1 MNHCI
6 LMQNQRCK
14 MSAKIFSKD
23 SSSSLIPELIIRVRE
38 AANPLKII
46 LFGYMARNKPDENS
60 DIDILV
66 VVPDNVHRRHTVQNI
81 YRHLSGF
88 GFATDV
94 IVATVGDL
102 ERYKDNFSMI
112 FHSALKEG
120 REIYNAAK

>member
-1 MNHCI
+1 
-6 LMQNQRCK
+6 
-14 MSAKIFSKD
+14 MSAKIVSKD
-23 SSSSLIPELIIRVRE
+23 NSSSLIPELIIRVRA

-46 LFGYMARNKPDENS
+46 LFGSAARNKTDENS

-66 VVPDNVHRRHTVQNI
+66 VVSDNIHRRHTVQNI
-81 YRHLSGF
+81 YKHLSGF

-112 FHSALKEG
+112 FHSALEEG

>member
-1 MNHCI
+1 MRTEIFFKDNT
-6 LMQNQRCK
+6 
-14 MSAKIFSKD
+14 SA
-23 SSSSLIPELIIRVRE
+23 LIPELVVRVRE
-38 AANPLKII
+38 AANPLRII
-46 LFGYMARNKPDENS
+46 LFGSAACNKTDKNS